1 MKIRQDFVTNSSSVS
16 YILTMY
22 KPIADNF
29 IENYNN
35 YAKSKD
41 RAIKLLYD
49 ELLNDGTRNIIE
61 GVEIYSKKFQFRTD
75 GDTMW
80 EDSYDRPIAEIDFT
94 SMSDEDVW
102 ALVYGEYIEKHRINN
117 IHGFGATQI
126 NNTF

>member
-16 YILTMY
+16 YIITMY

-29 IENYNN
+29 IENHIN
-35 YAKSKD
+35 YSLSKD

-61 GVEIYSKKFQFRTD
+61 GVEIYSKKIQFRTD

-80 EDSYDRPIAEIDFT
+80 EDSYDIPIAEIDF
-94 SMSDEDVW
+94 SSISDENVW
-102 ALVYGEYIEKHRINN
+102 ALVYGEYIEKHRISN